1 MSLREREF
9 QPRGRSGRNAGG
21 RLTGILSGLLLI
33 LFGALSTVAIEL
45 ATGIIQPAQLVA
57 LVTGGNP
64 AAVAPKPAAVA
75 EQAAPASPVTPAV
88 PATPSTP
95 ATPAAAATPKVVR
108 ETTFGDWRFYC
119 VEASKPICSIMQQL
133 RVSDTGAAVFVWTIV
148 QDGRGGLV
156 GVWQVPETV
165 QLSSGLTLDAGT
177 PQPVVMPF
185 EGCGNGSCRVMGNLT
200 PGFIQALSDTATL
213 SASVVLTN
221 QQNVKFPLS
230 AKGLKEAL
238 AELQKEP

>member
-9 QPRGRSGRNAGG
+9 QPRGRSGRTAGG
-21 RLTGILSGLLLI
+21 GLTGILSGLLLI

-64 AAVAPKPAAVA
+64 AAAVPGPAAVA
-75 EQAAPASPVTPAV
+75 VQVTPGAVTTPAAPAAPPTPVTPAV
-88 PATPSTP
+88 
-95 ATPAAAATPKVVR
+95 AATPKVVR
-108 ETTFGDWRFYC
+108 EATFGDWRFYC

-165 QLSSGLTLDAGT
+165 QQSAGLSLDAGT

-185 EGCGNGSCRVMGNLT
+185 EGCGNGSCRVMGNLA
-200 PGFIQALSDTATL
+200 PGFIQALSDATTL

-230 AKGLKEAL
+230 AKGLKDAL
-238 AELQKEP
+238 AELQK

>member
-9 QPRGRSGRNAGG
+9 QPRRRSRDRAGG

-33 LFGALSTVAIEL
+33 LFGALSTLAIEL

-64 AAVAPKPAAVA
+64 AAAVQAPAAVA
-75 EQAAPASPVTPAV
+75 EQVAPAAVPTPA
-88 PATPSTP
+88 AP
-95 ATPAAAATPKVVR
+95 ATPAAPPSTPAAATTPKVVR
-108 ETTFGDWRFYC
+108 EATFGDWRFYC

-165 QLSSGLTLDAGT
+165 QLSSGLSLDAGT

-200 PGFIQALSDTATL
+200 PGFIQALSDAPTL

-238 AELQKEP
+238 AELQK

>member
-1 MSLREREF
+1 MSLNEREF
-9 QPRGRSGRNAGG
+9 QPRGRTRQSSGGKLIVI
-21 RLTGILSGLLLI
+21 LTSILLI
-33 LFGALSTVAIEL
+33 LIGALGTVAIGL
-45 ATGIIQPAQLVA
+45 VTGIVQPAQLVA
-57 LVTGGNP
+57 LVTGSGP
-64 AAVAPKPAAVA
+64 VAAVPAPAVVA
-75 EQAAPASPVTPAV
+75 EQAAPAAV
-88 PATPSTP
+88 ATP
-95 ATPAAAATPKVVR
+95 ATPAAPAAATTPKVVR
-108 ETTFGDWRFYC
+108 EATFGDWRFYC

-133 RVSDTGAAVFVWTIV
+133 RVSETGAAVFVWTMV

-165 QLSSGLTLDAGT
+165 QLSSGLSLDAGT

-200 PGFIQALSDTATL
+200 PGFIQTLSDAKTL

-238 AELQKEP
+238 AELQKQP

>member
-1 MSLREREF
+1 MSLKEGEF
-9 QPRGRSGRNAGG
+9 QSRSRSRQSSGG
-21 RLTGILSGLLLI
+21 RPIVILTSILLI
-33 LFGALSTVAIEL
+33 MIGALGTVAIEL
-45 ATGIIQPAQLVA
+45 ATGILLPAQLVA
-57 LVTGGNP
+57 LVTGAGP
-64 AAVAPKPAAVA
+64 AAVPGQAAVV
-75 EQAAPASPVTPAV
+75 EQAVPASP
-88 PATPSTP
+88 ATPTTP
-95 ATPAAAATPKVVR
+95 ATPAAVATPKVVR
-108 ETTFGDWRFYC
+108 EATFGDWRFYC

-133 RVSDTGAAVFVWTIV
+133 RVSDTGAAVFVWTMV

-165 QLSSGLTLDAGT
+165 QLSSGLSLDAGT

-200 PGFIQALSDTATL
+200 PGFIQALSDATTL

-238 AELQKEP
+238 AELQKQP

>member
-1 MSLREREF
+1 MSLKEREF
-9 QPRGRSGRNAGG
+9 QPRGRSRRSFGD
-21 RLTGILSGLLLI
+21 RLLVILTSMLLI
-33 LFGALSTVAIEL
+33 LLGALGTVAIEL
-45 ATGIIQPAQLVA
+45 ATGILQPAQLVA
-57 LVTGGNP
+57 LATGAAP
-64 AAVAPKPAAVA
+64 AAAVPSPAAVA
-75 EQAAPASPVTPAV
+75 EQVAPASAAAPATPPK
-88 PATPSTP
+88 PAS
-95 ATPAAAATPKVVR
+95 AATAKVVR

-165 QLSSGLTLDAGT
+165 QRSSGLSLDAGT

-200 PGFIQALSDTATL
+200 PGFIQALSDATTL

>member
-1 MSLREREF
+1 MSLKEQEF
-9 QPRGRSGRNAGG
+9 QPRRRSRQSLGG
-21 RLTGILSGLLLI
+21 RLIAILTSILLI
-33 LFGALSTVAIEL
+33 LIGALGTVAIEL
-45 ATGIIQPAQLVA
+45 ATGIVLPAQLVA
-57 LVTGGNP
+57 LVTGAWP
-64 AAVAPKPAAVA
+64 AAPVAVPPAVA
-75 EQAAPASPVTPAV
+75 EQVAPAS
-88 PATPSTP
+88 ATTP
-95 ATPAAAATPKVVR
+95 ATPAPVATPKVVR
-108 ETTFGDWRFYC
+108 EATYGDWRFYC

-133 RVSDTGAAVFVWTIV
+133 RVSDTGAAVFVWTMV

-156 GVWQVPETV
+156 GVWQVPDTV
-165 QLSSGLTLDAGT
+165 QMSSGLSLDAGM

-200 PGFIQALSDTATL
+200 PGFIQSLSDAKTL

-238 AELQKEP
+238 AELQKQP

>member
-1 MSLREREF
+1 MI
-9 QPRGRSGRNAGG
+9 
-21 RLTGILSGLLLI
+21 LTSILLI
-33 LFGALSTVAIEL
+33 MIGALGTVAIEL
-45 ATGIIQPAQLVA
+45 ATGILLPAQLVA
-57 LVTGGNP
+57 LVTGAGP
-64 AAVAPKPAAVA
+64 AAVPGQAAVV
-75 EQAAPASPVTPAV
+75 EQAVPASP
-88 PATPSTP
+88 ATPTTP
-95 ATPAAAATPKVVR
+95 ATPAAVATPKVVR
-108 ETTFGDWRFYC
+108 EATFGDWRFYC

-133 RVSDTGAAVFVWTIV
+133 RVSDTGAAVFVWTMV

-165 QLSSGLTLDAGT
+165 QLSSGLSLDAGT

-200 PGFIQALSDTATL
+200 PGFIQALSDATTL

-238 AELQKEP
+238 AELQKQP

>member
-1 MSLREREF
+1 MSLKEQEL
-9 QPRGRSGRNAGG
+9 QPRRQSRRSFGG
-21 RLTGILSGLLLI
+21 RLIVFLASILLI
-33 LFGALSTVAIEL
+33 LIGALGTVAIEL
-45 ATGIIQPAQLVA
+45 ATGIVRPAQLVA
-57 LVTGGNP
+57 LVTGAPPSATVP
-64 AAVAPKPAAVA
+64 APTAVVEQVAP
-75 EQAAPASPVTPAV
+75 TPA
-88 PATPSTP
+88 TTP
-95 ATPAAAATPKVVR
+95 ATPASVATPKVVR
-108 ETTFGDWRFYC
+108 EATFGDWRFYC

-133 RVSDTGAAVFVWTIV
+133 RVSDTGAAVFVWTMV

-165 QLSSGLTLDAGT
+165 QLSSGLSLDAGT

-200 PGFIQALSDTATL
+200 PGFIQTLSDAKTL

-238 AELQKEP
+238 AELQKQP

>member
-1 MSLREREF
+1 M
-9 QPRGRSGRNAGG
+9 
-21 RLTGILSGLLLI
+21 ILASTLLI
-33 LFGALSTVAIEL
+33 LIGALGTVAIEL
-45 ATGIIQPAQLVA
+45 ATGILQPAQLVA
-57 LVTGGNP
+57 LVPGAGPAAAVPGP
-64 AAVAPKPAAVA
+64 AAVV
-75 EQAAPASPVTPAV
+75 EQVAPASAATPVTPA
-88 PATPSTP
+88 A
-95 ATPAAAATPKVVR
+95 PAAATTPKVVR

-133 RVSDTGAAVFVWTIV
+133 RVSDTGAAVFVWTMV

-165 QLSSGLTLDAGT
+165 QLSSGLSLDAGT
-177 PQPVVMPF
+177 PEPVVMPF

-200 PGFIQALSDTATL
+200 PGFIQTLSDAKTL

-230 AKGLKEAL
+230 ANGLKEAL
-238 AELQKEP
+238 AELQKQP